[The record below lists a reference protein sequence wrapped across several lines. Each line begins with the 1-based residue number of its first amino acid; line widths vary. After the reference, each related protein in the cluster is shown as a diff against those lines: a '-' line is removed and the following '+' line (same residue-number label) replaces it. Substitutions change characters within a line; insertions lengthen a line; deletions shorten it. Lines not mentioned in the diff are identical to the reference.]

1 MVNLQGFSLV
11 GAKAINYNLIIPT
24 GLVADITYAA
34 LENQNVEISTYNSTA
49 MKYGTVLSVGNLQ
62 VGEKYEGKK
71 VVQSLKVGLLDAN
84 GGLLVLD
91 KALNM
96 KIGVKNLNNF
106 NNIHVYGKNAAGKF
120 VELAY
125 KISGDSV
132 LVSTSTFSAS

>member
-1 MVNLQGFSLV
+1 
-11 GAKAINYNLIIPT
+11 
-24 GLVADITYAA
+24 
-34 LENQNVEISTYNSTA
+34 

-96 KIGVKNLNNF
+96 KIGVQNLNNF
-106 NNIHVYGKNAAGKF
+106 NNIHVYGKNASGEF

-132 LVSTSTFSAS
+132 LVSTSTFSEFIIVCDNENWIDIAVAVCVGLILGVVLCAFVINFKKKKQTKK